1 MNIKESVISDI
12 ATLIGKGYLVTPK
25 ESAVLSILM
34 LNWGREKIKQKDII
48 EHPHWKK
55 LSTGNALPETSMREV
70 RRAIRKL
77 RVEHRI
83 PIMHSADGHYL
94 PETESDIEEF
104 MKRLEREVTR
114 HTSSSLETYQIMK
127 NSLGVT
133 SNLLD
138 RMDVAGVQ
146 VVSYEKV

>member
-12 ATLIGKGYLVTPK
+12 ATLIGQGDSVSNK
-25 ESAVLSILM
+25 ESAILSILM
-34 LNWGREKIKQKDII
+34 LNWGKDKVKQRDII
-48 EHPHWKK
+48 EHPYWKK
-55 LSTGNALPETSMREV
+55 VSTGNAQPETSMREV

-77 RVEHRI
+77 RVGHKI
-83 PIMHSADGHYL
+83 PILHSAGGHYL
-94 PETESDIEEF
+94 PETESDVEEF
-104 MKRLEREVTR
+104 MSRLEREVTR

-138 RMDVAGVQ
+138 RMDVAGIQ
-146 VVSYEKV
+146 VISYEKV

>member
-1 MNIKESVISDI
+1 MNIRESVITDI
-12 ATLIGKGYLVTPK
+12 AKLIGRSDAVSKK

-34 LNWGREKIKQKDII
+34 LNWGKDKIKQKDII
-48 EHPHWKK
+48 EHPNWKNA
-55 LSTGNALPETSMREV
+55 STGNAVADTQMREV

-77 RVEHRI
+77 RVTHGI
-83 PIMHSADGHYL
+83 PILHSTNGHYL
-94 PETESDIEEF
+94 PETQEEVEEF
-104 MKRLEREVTR
+104 MERLEKEVAR
-114 HTSSSLETYQIMK
+114 HTSSSLETYQILK

-133 SNLLD
+133 STLLD